1 MDYRIKFGT
10 SGWRGIIAKDFVFS
24 NVRKVARGICRYL
37 IECKISNKGIVV
49 GYDTRFLSKEFA
61 KEVAKI
67 FANSGILVYFIN
79 EPAPTPVVSF
89 TILKYN
95 TAGGVNVTA
104 SHNPYNYS
112 GLKFSPS
119 WGGPAEPEVTTKI
132 EELLNKESDKEI
144 KNSFDFFVK
153 DNKIIIIDPSDDYL
167 NNLFEVLPYEIKI
180 TKPIVLD
187 PMYGTGTKYLKKIFK
202 DSKKVIYKHDNIDP
216 LFGGLE
222 PVPYEEFLVDLK
234 NEVLNKK
241 ATLGLA
247 LDGDSDRFGV
257 ISSDGTFITPN
268 EVLSILSFHLYNEK
282 NFNSGIGRTISTTRL
297 IDKIG
302 NHFNVNVYETPVG
315 FKFIGM
321 LIRDGKIYIG
331 GEESGGLSIGGWL
344 PEKDGILADLL
355 ILQICENE
363 KTTPKDLIENLY
375 KKFGRFYTKRIDLR
389 FSEIERD
396 FVKNFIDKFEDD
408 NIFGLKICSVNKKD
422 GLLINLSEDL
432 SYILF
437 RLSGTENVVRVY
449 FETQNLELFNFL
461 ENQILNFIRNLMR

>member
-10 SGWRGIIAKDFVFS
+10 SGWRGVIASDFIFS
-24 NVRKVARGICRYL
+24 NVRKVARGISRYL
-37 IECKISNKGIVV
+37 IENKISNKGIVV
-49 GYDTRFLSKEFA
+49 GYDTRFLSREFA
-61 KEVAKI
+61 KEAAKI
-67 FANSGILVYFIN
+67 FAYSEITVYFIN
-79 EPAPTPVVSF
+79 EPAPTPVISY
-89 TILKYN
+89 TILKFN
-95 TAGGVNVTA
+95 AAGGVNITA
-104 SHNPYNYS
+104 SHNPYYYS

-119 WGGPAEPEVTTKI
+119 WGGPAEPEVTKRI
-132 EELLNKESDKEI
+132 EELLNKESDEEV

-153 DNKIIIIDPSDDYL
+153 NNKIIIIDPSDDYL
-167 NNLFEVLPYEIKI
+167 TNLFKVLPYEINI
-180 TKPIVLD
+180 SKPIVLD
-187 PMYGTGTKYLKKIFK
+187 PMYGTGIKYLKKIFK
-202 DSKKVIYKHDNIDP
+202 DNEKVLFIHNTIDP
-216 LFGGLE
+216 MFGGLE

-234 NEVLNKK
+234 NEVYNKK
-241 ATLGLA
+241 AILGLA

-282 NFNSGIGRTISTTRL
+282 KINSGIGRTISTTRL

-302 NHFNVNVYETPVG
+302 KHLKVNIYETPVG

-355 ILQICENE
+355 ILQICEKE
-363 KTTPKDLIENLY
+363 KTTPKDLIEDLY

-389 FSEIERD
+389 FSENERD
-396 FVKNFIDKFEDD
+396 FVKDFIDEFEDD
-408 NIFGLKICSVNKKD
+408 NIFGLKIRSIDKKD
-422 GLLINLSEDL
+422 GLLINLFEDL

-449 FETQNLELFNFL
+449 FETQNLELFNLL
-461 ENQILNFIRNLMR
+461 ENQILNFIKNLMR